1 MSTSI
6 VIAET
11 ADTPAAVAV
20 VVVADDEV
28 VRQRLANLVECI
40 GHAGASI
47 GVADIIIYGCHSF
60 RAVEADAVRSL
71 TREHPRAAVL
81 VVSRGEDAA
90 RVRHAL
96 EAGASG
102 YVSSDEVAYALAPA
116 IAVVAAGQLSLP
128 PAYRRQVAK
137 PTFTTR
143 EKQILGL
150 VVMGMSN
157 GEIGRKLYLAES
169 TVKSHLSSAF
179 NKLGVRSRNEA
190 TAMILDPSSGLGPG
204 ILRIT
209 DDLPGTRRLAATTTP

>member
-11 ADTPAAVAV
+11 AATPAAIAVAV
-20 VVVADDEV
+20 VADDDV
-28 VRQRLANLVECI
+28 VRQRLANLVDCI
-40 GHAGASI
+40 GHAAA
-47 GVADIIIYGCHSF
+47 GVAGADVIVYGCHSF
-60 RAVEADAVRSL
+60 RAVEADAVRTL
-71 TREHPRAAVL
+71 RRESPNAAVL

-102 YVSSDEVAYALAPA
+102 YVSSDELSYALAPA
-116 IAVVAAGQLSLP
+116 VAVVAVGQLSLP
-128 PAYRRQVAK
+128 PAYRRQIAK

-143 EKQILGL
+143 EKQILAL

-190 TAMILDPSSGLGPG
+190 TALILDPSSGLGPG
-204 ILRIT
+204 ILRISE
-209 DDLPGTRRLAATTTP
+209 DLPGTRRLSLS